1 METITKKEL
10 DEILVEHK
18 KWCDN
23 MSFLAL
29 RTLWSNFA
37 HSSIPILNPNEG
49 YRANLSDA
57 IIHFANLSDAIIHFA
72 NDSRGIRKRRTVT
85 VVDRKSLGYLGNQ
98 HAEPLG
104 QESRV

>member
-29 RTLWSNFA
+29 RTLWSNFS

-49 YRANLSDA
+49 YR
-57 IIHFANLSDAIIHFA
+57 ANLSDAIIHFA